1 MKMADAKQRARKH
14 SPCPRSIVD
23 DERPTLKHHDSS
35 PSTAANRSKS
45 SPLIRIDPVAHR
57 LPPKSLASRP
67 RRSGKRPDV
76 SHTKKGQFFS
86 SRDSAAGQPV
96 QTDYRLEVTGR
107 RSNLDHRLMRKG
119 CSRESIPVQS
129 QLGVYR
135 SLCRRCLRLRPSLGA
150 AWNELRTTAL
160 SAYKRRG
167 VVLLLRHSLLLHSTA
182 LPAIMDISLGA
193 EERYSLITR
202 RLQLQ
207 NGWGGQKLWSLVAEG
222 KPIKYLW
229 GTAPTGKPH
238 MGYLIPLIK
247 FADFI
252 HAGGEVTMEL
262 LDWYAFLVN
271 YRFPWDQVCHRR
283 TYYRCLFSAALKAIG
298 VPMSRVSM
306 VDGSSYQGTPEF
318 VLDLW
323 KLCALCS
330 QQDVRDTGAEVGA
343 STMLSP
349 MLSPLLQEL
358 AEEYHGVHVEIGG
371 LDQRGIFNLGE
382 QFLPELGYEKRV
394 HVMNQ
399 MLPSLTGGKM
409 SASHPDHTKLTLLDD
424 EATIERKLAGASC
437 PMGIVEGNGV
447 LPIVE
452 HILMPIGELRMRDK
466 TVNGHGADKGSGS
479 PFAAQGAPDGTLLS
493 VSGACEAARR
503 DYSTYDELQRDYL
516 AGRIEPVALKAAV
529 AMAINQ
535 ILRPIRDAYAGN
547 EVWREA
553 DRMGYPEDWP
563 AAAS

>member
-76 SHTKKGQFFS
+76 SHT
-86 SRDSAAGQPV
+86 SAV
-96 QTDYRLEVTGR
+96 
-107 RSNLDHRLMRKG
+107 DHCILPHGLNAPMTS
-119 CSRESIPVQS
+119 CM
-129 QLGVYR
+129 
-135 SLCRRCLRLRPSLGA
+135 
-150 AWNELRTTAL
+150 TTAKKANSFL
-160 SAYKRRG
+160 PG
-167 VVLLLRHSLLLHSTA
+167 TA

-252 HAGGEVTMEL
+252 HAGGEVASAPFPDVCRQWPPVPMLREGPG
-262 LDWYAFLVN
+262 
-271 YRFPWDQVCHRR
+271 RFPWDQVCHRR